1 MSRRRKNSVPFD
13 DGPDDATQAERPPSR
28 SQAKRDA
35 KAMGPLAVRLVE
47 LPKSHLK
54 RLELEEDLHDEI
66 VECRRLDRTARQR
79 QLKRI
84 AQLLRLEDWREI
96 ESRIEG

>member
-1 MSRRRKNSVPFD
+1 MSKRRKNSVPLD
-13 DGPDDATQAERPPSR
+13 DLPEEVPLTERPPSR

-35 KAMGPLAVRLVE
+35 KAVGPLALRLVE

-54 RLELEEDLHDEI
+54 KLELDEDLYDEI
-66 VECRRLDRTARQR
+66 VECRRLDRTARNR

-84 AQLLRLEDWREI
+84 SQLLRQEDWREI
-96 ESRIEG
+96 ESRIEA